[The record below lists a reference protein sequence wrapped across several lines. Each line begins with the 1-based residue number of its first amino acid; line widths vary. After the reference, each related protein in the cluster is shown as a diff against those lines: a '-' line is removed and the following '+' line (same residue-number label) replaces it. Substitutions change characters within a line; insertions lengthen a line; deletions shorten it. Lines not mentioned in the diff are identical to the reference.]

1 MIMKSGLSWR
11 LWWSLSV
18 LGLPALLFA
27 PCSRLA
33 HASRDADLPD
43 WVMQAA
49 ATTGHWGDARAVIL
63 LQDTLV
69 TVSAD
74 GKATERERMVVK
86 ILRQEGRDAAIPA
99 VLFSKDRKLE
109 SFHVWSIG
117 TDGHRYAMKDSDYI
131 DVGVDQSGEGIL
143 YNDLRVRTAS
153 PPGADPGGIVAWEDT
168 TEAPSYMTESWWDF
182 QDDIP
187 TVRTSFEIDLPPGW
201 HESDVWS
208 RHPPVQPTET
218 APNSFNWE
226 LDNVPAIDLS
236 NVSLAPDWY
245 ALAGW
250 MSVHYSA
257 DPIPQGAALWAQIGN
272 WYEGLAAPQSEGGTD
287 IASEAKNVAP
297 GDDFMT
303 KLENVASF
311 MQQQIRYV
319 GIEVGIGGLKPHS
332 AEEVFRNRYGDCK
345 DKATLMIAM
354 LDAVGIR
361 ATWVAVDHRRGLVNP
376 EAPSIRGD
384 HMIMAIQIPAGYENP
399 LLQAVVTAKT
409 GQRYLIFDPTNQWVP
424 IGQIPDYEQG
434 GYGLLV
440 AGTDSQVIQLP
451 VLNPRLESTD
461 RTANLQL
468 AADGTLSGDV
478 TVDRTGSLAWVFRE
492 KLSMDSNQDQRQMI
506 EQSLQS
512 DLSTFTLG
520 AESADNIL
528 ALEKPLVLHFQFTAP
543 LYAKQAGNLLLVR
556 PRVLGTDSWS
566 LVDKPRHYDISFAGV
581 ETLRDNFNVNLPPGY
596 VVDDVPDPVNVDAG
610 FATYHSEV
618 KAEGGVLHY
627 ERELVLKQ
635 VTLPPTDYSELM
647 KLDAAITTDEN
658 SDAVLRKQ

>member
-1 MIMKSGLSWR
+1 MIMGPAGRGQNFWVLA
-11 LWWSLSV
+11 LSV
-18 LGLPALLFA
+18 MLFA
-27 PCSRLA
+27 PCVRVA
-33 HASRDADLPD
+33 HASRDASLPD

-63 LQDTLV
+63 LNDTLV

-74 GKATERERMVVK
+74 GKAVERDRMVVK
-86 ILRQEGRDAAIPA
+86 ILRQEGRDYARPR
-99 VLFSKDRKLE
+99 VFFSKDGKLD

-117 TDGHRYAMKDSDYI
+117 PDGHRYAMKDNEYV
-131 DVGVDQSGEGIL
+131 DVGLDMSGEGIL
-143 YNDLRVRTAS
+143 YNDERMRAAS
-153 PPGADPGGIVAWEDT
+153 PPGADPGGIIAWESVT
-168 TEAPSYMTESWWDF
+168 QVPTYMSEDWWDF

-187 TVRTSFEIDLPPGW
+187 TARTTFEIDLPSGW
-201 HESDVWS
+201 HQRAVWS
-208 RHPPVQPTET
+208 RHEAVQPTET
-218 APNSFNWE
+218 TPNHFSWE
-226 LDNVPAIDLS
+226 LDNVPAVDLS
-236 NVSLAPDWY
+236 NVSLAPSWY

-257 DPIPQGAALWAQIGN
+257 DPIPDGGALWAQIGN
-272 WYEGLAAPQSEGGTD
+272 WYEGLASPQSEGGTD
-287 IASEAKNVAP
+287 ISSEARSVAT

-303 KLENVASF
+303 KLEKVADF

-319 GIEVGIGGLKPHS
+319 GIEVGIGGWKPHS
-332 AEEVFRNRYGDCK
+332 AEEIFQNRYGDCK

-361 ATWVAVDHRRGLVNP
+361 STWVAVDDRRGVVNP

-384 HMIMAIQIPAGYENP
+384 HMIMAIQIPPGYQNP

-434 GYGLLV
+434 SYGLLV

-451 VLNPRLESTD
+451 VLNPGVEATD
-461 RTANLQL
+461 ETASFQL
-468 AADGTLSGDV
+468 AADGTLTGDV
-478 TVDRTGSLAWVFRE
+478 TVDRTGALAWLLRA
-492 KLSMDSNQDQRQMI
+492 KLSMDSNKDQRQMI
-506 EQSLQS
+506 EQSLQR

-520 AESADNIL
+520 TESAENIL
-528 ALEKPLVLHFQFTAP
+528 ALEKPLELHYQVTAP

-566 LVDKPRHYDISFAGV
+566 LIDKPRKYPISFAGPGTWKDDFSV
-581 ETLRDNFNVNLPPGY
+581 KLPPGY
-596 VVDDVPDPVNVDAG
+596 TVDDVPDPVNVDTG

-618 KAEGGVLHY
+618 KKEGNVLHY

-635 VTLPPTDYSELM
+635 VTLPPADFAELM
-647 KLDAAITTDEN
+647 KLNAAITTDEN
-658 SDAVLRKQ
+658 SDAVLRKE